1 MYSRC
6 NYQHCMRKAAHLLL
20 IATLVLPVR
29 ASTGQNAQPSKVS
42 PRILSA
48 KSVYFD
54 DQMGD
59 AAVSREAFAQ
69 LKKWGRFKIAK
80 DPKEADLV
88 FLLSADPRK
97 GGYVV
102 FSGGQTGTV
111 DKKGD
116 IQEDPVPT
124 FNKQSPIRYAYL
136 TVYDAKSGDEL
147 WRAEHQWGGA
157 LTGFHSAGARL
168 IKKLQRQV
176 EK

>member
-1 MYSRC
+1 MKRRL
-6 NYQHCMRKAAHLLL
+6 QLVVFA
-20 IATLVLPVR
+20 LVLTAVSS
-29 ASTGQNAQPSKVS
+29 AAQTKAPPDAKS
-42 PRILSA
+42 RILSA
-48 KSVYFD
+48 KSVYFE
-54 DQMGD
+54 DQIGD
-59 AAVSREAFAQ
+59 PAVRQEALQQ

-80 DPKEADLV
+80 DSKEADLILV
-88 FLLSADPRK
+88 LSADPRK

-111 DKKGD
+111 DKNGD

-136 TVYDAKSGDEL
+136 TVYDAKNGDEL
-147 WRAEHQWGGA
+147 WNAEHQWGGA

-168 IKKLQRQV
+168 IKKLQKQV